1 MKRNSTPVRK
11 RLDVTL
17 RKLRSSI
24 SNGSSLLVDVDHRSA
39 WMRRL
44 RDLIADHIRDH
55 GGDEMVSGAERILIR
70 RAAMLTLQCE
80 MMEARWSENE
90 GEASAKQIDVYQ
102 RTANTLR
109 RLLAT
114 LGLERR
120 ARDVTPTLGDLLRD
134 DLRRQREEGTRG

>member
-11 RLDVTL
+11 RPDVTL
-17 RKLRSSI
+17 RKLRSAI
-24 SNGSSLLVDVDHRSA
+24 TNGSTLLVDVDHRSA

-44 RDLIADHIRDH
+44 RDLIANHISDL
-55 GGDEMVSGAERILIR
+55 GGDEVVSGAERILVR
-70 RAAMLTLQCE
+70 RAAMLCLQCE
-80 MMEARWSENE
+80 MIEARWNE
-90 GEASAKQIDVYQ
+90 TAGEASPKQIDVYQ

-120 ARDVTPTLGDLLRD
+120 ARDITPDLQSYLNSKA
-134 DLRRQREEGTRG
+134 EAAE